1 MTSENLKA
9 RHRFAVVAIVIAAIG
24 AALPMGKSF
33 AGPADNQKAAGF
45 AEQVVQVHTK
55 DDIVASGA
63 LFAPPKDVAKPVAVI
78 WIHGWGLNFY
88 SPTYV
93 AISRALAKR
102 GYSTI
107 HVLATWF
114 MALSQR
120 SHPRSAGRA
129 RTSML
134 CKLRVRHKRI
144 TS

>member
-9 RHRFAVVAIVIAAIG
+9 RRRFAVMAIVIAATG

-45 AEQVVQVHTK
+45 AEQVVRVHTK

-78 WIHGWGLNFY
+78 WIHGWGVNFY

-120 SHPRSAGRA
+120 
-129 RTSML
+129 
-134 CKLRVRHKRI
+134 
-144 TS
+144 